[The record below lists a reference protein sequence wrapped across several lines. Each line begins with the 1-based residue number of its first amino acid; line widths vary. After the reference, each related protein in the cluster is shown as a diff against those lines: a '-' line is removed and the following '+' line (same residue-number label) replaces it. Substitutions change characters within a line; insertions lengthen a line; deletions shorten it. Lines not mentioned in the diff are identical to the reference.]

1 MLVSKFERAFLDPNG
16 HTFFRSTFRPY
27 SNFAIESVE
36 NQFQQS
42 PDFNKQTSSR
52 ITNQGDVIIGG
63 YLEIITSALTTA
75 TVSGAATQVGW
86 TNSFGHAVVDETQF
100 KIGGIE
106 FDKQYGEWL
115 EIYSE
120 FFISESHRASY
131 NEMIGKFPDDDIA
144 TLDGN
149 GVAANTY
156 IVPMRYWWEKPG
168 VGLPSA
174 ALEGVDI
181 EITVRFRP
189 AAQCV
194 VSDASV
200 SSLATNPTFEA
211 KFWIDFAF
219 VSDEE
224 RAELVAAPQTYLI
237 TQIMRSVSDTLTFQ
251 TSSQDSNFTLHFNL
265 PANDLIWVIQNDADV
280 AGTTVT
286 NKHFK
291 YGIGSGANETDFISS
306 ALLKINNTNREEPRG
321 PLYFRNYRPQRT
333 HTHSPEAFMYE
344 FAFSLHPEAF
354 QPSGTM
360 NFSKTDSAT
369 LVLTKKGSTD
379 VAALAGVTAIA
390 RAYIRKLNTVT
401 VVRGMFYYLL
411 FYFNFENIYSQTN
424 LLFYYSLF
432 IIIINRSRWIRLRF
446 IDLLDFTIYTFT
458 FTINNKQVGE
468 EESRSAHNAEVT

>member
-1 MLVSKFERAFLDPNG
+1 MPALTQLLLVSKFERAFLDPNG

-63 YLEIITSALTTA
+63 YLEIITDPLATTD
-75 TVSGAATQVGW
+75 VSSTATQVGW
-86 TNSFGHAVVDETQF
+86 TNTFGHAVVDETQF

-131 NEMIGKFPDDDIA
+131 NEMVGKFPDDDIN

-149 GVAANTY
+149 GEFQNTY

-189 AAQCV
+189 AVQCV
-194 VSDASV
+194 VSDENL
-200 SSLATNPTFEA
+200 SSLDNPPSFEA

-237 TQIMRSVSDTLTFQ
+237 TQIMRSVSDTITFG
-251 TSSQDSNFTLHFNL
+251 SSNQDTNFTLHFNL
-265 PANDLIWVIQNDADV
+265 PANDLIWVVQNDADV
-280 AGTTVT
+280 ASTTGT
-286 NKHFK
+286 NRHFK
-291 YGIGSGANETDFISS
+291 YGIGTGAAETDFFSS

-321 PLYFRNYRPQRT
+321 PLYFRNYRPCRT

-369 LVLTKKGSTD
+369 LVLTRKSTTE
-379 VAALAGVTAIA
+379 VPALAGVTAIA

-401 VVRGMFYYLL
+401 VVRGVAGLGFA
-411 FYFNFENIYSQTN
+411 S
-424 LLFYYSLF
+424 
-432 IIIINRSRWIRLRF
+432 
-446 IDLLDFTIYTFT
+446 
-458 FTINNKQVGE
+458 
-468 EESRSAHNAEVT
+468 

>member
-1 MLVSKFERAFLDPNG
+1 MSNKAF
-16 HTFFRSTFRPY
+16 

-36 NQFQQS
+36 NQFQQG

-63 YLEIITSALTTA
+63 YLEIITTPLSADGSGTA
-75 TVSGAATQVGW
+75 TVNAAATQVGW
-86 TNSFGHAVVDETQF
+86 TNSFGHAVIDETQF

-120 FFISESHRASY
+120 FFISESHRAAY
-131 NEMIGKFPDDDIA
+131 NECVGKFPDDDIA

-149 GVAANTY
+149 GALQNTY
-156 IVPMRYWWEKPG
+156 IVPMRYWWDRPG

-189 AAQCV
+189 AVQCI
-194 VSDASV
+194 VSDVAV
-200 SSLATNPTFEA
+200 SSLQVNPSFEA

-237 TQIMRSVSDTLTFQ
+237 TQIMRSVSDSIAFGANV
-251 TSSQDSNFTLHFNL
+251 QDFNFTLHFNL
-265 PANDLIWVIQNDADV
+265 PANDLIWVVQNDADV
-280 AGTTVT
+280 TGSTDT
-286 NKHFK
+286 NRWFK
-291 YGIGSGANETDFISS
+291 YGFGNGAAETDFFSQ
-306 ALLKINNTNREEPRG
+306 ALLKINNTNREESRG
-321 PLYFRNYRPQRT
+321 PLYYRAFRPQRT
-333 HTHSPEAFMYE
+333 HTHAPEAFMYE
-344 FAFSLHPEAF
+344 FAFAINPESF

-369 LVLTKKGSTD
+369 LVLTKKST
-379 VAALAGVTAIA
+379 TAPNGLVGLVSCVA

-401 VVRGMFYYLL
+401 VVRGVAGLGFA
-411 FYFNFENIYSQTN
+411 S
-424 LLFYYSLF
+424 
-432 IIIINRSRWIRLRF
+432 
-446 IDLLDFTIYTFT
+446 
-458 FTINNKQVGE
+458 
-468 EESRSAHNAEVT
+468 

>member
-1 MLVSKFERAFLDPNG
+1 LLLVSKFERAFLDPNG

-63 YLEIITSALTTA
+63 YLEIITNGPLTNA
-75 TVSGAATQVGW
+75 QVSPSSTQVGW
-86 TNSFGHAVVDETQF
+86 TNSFGHAIVEETQF

-131 NEMIGKFPDDDIA
+131 NEMVGKFPDDTIA

-149 GVAANTY
+149 GNFPNNTY

-181 EITVRFRP
+181 EITVRFRS
-189 AAQCV
+189 AAQMV
-194 VSDASV
+194 VSDDSV
-200 SSLATNPTFEA
+200 SSLAASPGGGFQA

-237 TQIMRSVSDTLTFQ
+237 TQIMRSVSDSITFNN
-251 TSSQDSNFTLHFNL
+251 TTDFNFTLHFNL
-265 PANDLIWVIQNDADV
+265 PANDLIWVVQADSDV
-280 AGTTVT
+280 DGTTT
-286 NKHFK
+286 SNRHFK
-291 YGIGSGANETDFISS
+291 YGSGTGAAETDFFTA

-321 PLYFRNYRPQRT
+321 PLYFRNYRPQYT

-344 FAFSLHPEAF
+344 FALSLHPEAF

-369 LVLTKKGSTD
+369 LVLTKKNLSSITG
-379 VAALAGVTAIA
+379 IA

-401 VVRGMFYYLL
+401 VVRGVAGLGFA
-411 FYFNFENIYSQTN
+411 S
-424 LLFYYSLF
+424 
-432 IIIINRSRWIRLRF
+432 
-446 IDLLDFTIYTFT
+446 
-458 FTINNKQVGE
+458 
-468 EESRSAHNAEVT
+468 

>member
-1 MLVSKFERAFLDPNG
+1 MFTVALTQLLLVSKFERAFLDPNG

-36 NQFQQS
+36 NQFQQG
-42 PDFNKQTSSR
+42 PDFNKQTSAR

-63 YLEIITSALTTA
+63 YLEVDTDALTTA
-75 TVSGAATQVGW
+75 MVSGTASQVGW
-86 TNSFGHAVVDETQF
+86 TNSFGHALIDETQF

-131 NEMIGKFPDDDIA
+131 NEMVGKYPDDDIA
-144 TLDGN
+144 TLNGN
-149 GVAANTY
+149 GATRNLY
-156 IVPMRYWWEKPG
+156 NIPLRYWWDKPG
-168 VGLPSA
+168 IGLPSA

-181 EITVRFRP
+181 EITVRFRS
-189 AAQCV
+189 AVQCV
-194 VSDASV
+194 VSDESV
-200 SSLATNPTFEA
+200 SSLATNPSFTA

-237 TQIMRSVSDTLTFQ
+237 TQIMRSVSDSITFSN
-251 TSSQDSNFTLHFNL
+251 TQDFNFTLHFNL
-265 PANDLIWVIQNDADV
+265 PANDLIFLVQNDADV
-280 AGTTVT
+280 TGSTDT

-291 YGIGSGANETDFISS
+291 YGFGTGAAETDFFSS

-321 PLYFRNYRPQRT
+321 PLYFRNTRPCKT
-333 HTHSPEAFMYE
+333 HTHAPEAFMYN
-344 FAFSLHPEAF
+344 FSFSLFPESF

-369 LVLTKKGSTD
+369 LVLTKKALSGSPT
-379 VAALAGVTAIA
+379 GIA
-390 RAYIRKLNTVT
+390 RAYIRKMNTVT
-401 VVRGMFYYLL
+401 VVRGVAGLGFA
-411 FYFNFENIYSQTN
+411 S
-424 LLFYYSLF
+424 
-432 IIIINRSRWIRLRF
+432 
-446 IDLLDFTIYTFT
+446 
-458 FTINNKQVGE
+458 
-468 EESRSAHNAEVT
+468 

>member
-1 MLVSKFERAFLDPNG
+1 MSKFERAFLDPNG

-63 YLEIITSALTTA
+63 YLEIVTDALATTD
-75 TVSGAATQVGW
+75 VSSTATQVGW
-86 TNSFGHAVVDETQF
+86 TNSFGHAVIDETQF

-120 FFISESHRASY
+120 FFISESHRAAY
-131 NEMIGKFPDDDIA
+131 NEMVGKYPDDDIA

-149 GVAANTY
+149 GATANTY
-156 IVPMRYWWEKPG
+156 IIPMRYWWEKPG

-189 AAQCV
+189 AVQCV
-194 VSDASV
+194 VSDESQ
-200 SSLATNPTFEA
+200 SSLDNPPGFEA

-237 TQIMRSVSDTLTFQ
+237 TQIMRSVSDSITFG
-251 TSSQDSNFTLHFNL
+251 TNTGDTNFTLHFNL
-265 PANDLIWVIQNDADV
+265 PANDLIWVVQNDADV
-280 AGTTVT
+280 TGSTDT
-286 NKHFK
+286 NKWFK
-291 YGIGSGANETDFISS
+291 YGFGTGAAETDFFSQ
-306 ALLKINNTNREEPRG
+306 ALLKINNTNREEPRA
-321 PLYFRNYRPQRT
+321 PIYFRNYRPGRT

-369 LVLTKKGSTD
+369 LVLTRKSTNELIGLSTC
-379 VAALAGVTAIA
+379 VA

-401 VVRGMFYYLL
+401 VVRGVAGLGFA
-411 FYFNFENIYSQTN
+411 S
-424 LLFYYSLF
+424 
-432 IIIINRSRWIRLRF
+432 
-446 IDLLDFTIYTFT
+446 
-458 FTINNKQVGE
+458 
-468 EESRSAHNAEVT
+468 

>member
-1 MLVSKFERAFLDPNG
+1 MPALTQLLLVSKFERAFLDPNG

-63 YLEIITSALTTA
+63 YLEIITDALLADGTA
-75 TVSGAATQVGW
+75 QSTVSTASTQVGW
-86 TNSFGHAVVDETQF
+86 TNTFGHAVIDETQF

-120 FFISESHRASY
+120 FFISESHRAAY
-131 NEMIGKFPDDDIA
+131 NEMVGKFPDDDIA

-149 GVAANTY
+149 GAAQNTY
-156 IVPMRYWWEKPG
+156 IVPMRYWWDKPG

-189 AAQCV
+189 AVQCV
-194 VSDASV
+194 VSDDAV
-200 SSLATNPTFEA
+200 SSLLNNPSFNA

-237 TQIMRSVSDTLTFQ
+237 TQIMRSVSDSITFGTN
-251 TSSQDSNFTLHFNL
+251 TSDTNFTLHFNL
-265 PANDLIWVIQNDADV
+265 PANDLIWVVQNDADV
-280 AGTTVT
+280 TGSTDT
-286 NKHFK
+286 NRWFK
-291 YGIGSGANETDFISS
+291 YGFGTGAAETDFFSQ
-306 ALLKINNTNREEPRG
+306 ALLKINNTNREEPRA
-321 PLYFRNYRPQRT
+321 PIYYRNYRPGRT

-344 FAFSLHPEAF
+344 FAFSLHPESF

-369 LVLTKKGSTD
+369 LVLTKKSTTTL
-379 VAALAGVTAIA
+379 VGMSTAVA

-401 VVRGMFYYLL
+401 VVRGVAGLGFA
-411 FYFNFENIYSQTN
+411 S
-424 LLFYYSLF
+424 
-432 IIIINRSRWIRLRF
+432 
-446 IDLLDFTIYTFT
+446 
-458 FTINNKQVGE
+458 
-468 EESRSAHNAEVT
+468 

>member
-1 MLVSKFERAFLDPNG
+1 MFD
-16 HTFFRSTFRPY
+16 RPY

-63 YLEIITSALTTA
+63 YLEIITDALDASGTSSS
-75 TVSGAATQVGW
+75 TVSTAATQVGW
-86 TNSFGHAVVDETQF
+86 TNTFGHAVIDETQF

-120 FFISESHRASY
+120 FFISESHRAAY
-131 NEMIGKFPDDDIA
+131 NEMVGKFPDDDIA
-144 TLDGN
+144 TLNNN
-149 GVAANTY
+149 GSSANTY
-156 IVPMRYWWEKPG
+156 IVPMRYWWDKPG

-189 AAQCV
+189 AVQCV
-194 VSDASV
+194 VSDVAV
-200 SSLATNPTFEA
+200 SSLLNNPGFQA

-237 TQIMRSVSDTLTFQ
+237 TQIMRSVSDSITFGAN
-251 TSSQDSNFTLHFNL
+251 TSDTNFTLHFNL
-265 PANDLIWVIQNDADV
+265 PANDLIWVVQNDADV
-280 AGTTVT
+280 TGSTDT
-286 NKHFK
+286 NKWFK
-291 YGIGSGANETDFISS
+291 YGFGTGADETDFFSQ
-306 ALLKINNTNREEPRG
+306 ALLKINNTNREEPRA
-321 PLYFRNYRPQRT
+321 PIYYRNFRPGRT
-333 HTHSPEAFMYE
+333 HTHSPEGKYIFFTNLFFVFISLFNFTNLFFVFISLYGNFIAFMYE

-369 LVLTKKGSTD
+369 LVLTKKNVTSLPGMSTA
-379 VAALAGVTAIA
+379 VA

-401 VVRGMFYYLL
+401 VVRGVAGLGFA
-411 FYFNFENIYSQTN
+411 S
-424 LLFYYSLF
+424 
-432 IIIINRSRWIRLRF
+432 
-446 IDLLDFTIYTFT
+446 
-458 FTINNKQVGE
+458 
-468 EESRSAHNAEVT
+468 